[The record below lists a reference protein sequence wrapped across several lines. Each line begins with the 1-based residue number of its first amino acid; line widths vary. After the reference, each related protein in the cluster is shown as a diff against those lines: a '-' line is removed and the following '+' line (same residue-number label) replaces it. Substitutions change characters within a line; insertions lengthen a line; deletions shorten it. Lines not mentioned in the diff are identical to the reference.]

1 MPYPNEH
8 SCRLKQPGEF
18 QPDSFR
24 RIKNKDLVMIIGR
37 LKGKD
42 TTTTQAYRYPKADW
56 TEARAKAHCEDAGG
70 SFEAASKDQAQGME
84 FYLNPVDN
92 PLIPQA
98 EDIGLTDDYYKA
110 KEAEEKA
117 ELEKATKGE

>member
-8 SCRLKQPGEF
+8 SCRLRQPGEF

-56 TEARAKAHCEDAGG
+56 TEAKAKAHCEDAGG
-70 SFEAASKDQAQGME
+70 SFEAASKDQAQANY
-84 FYLNPVDN
+84 FDPLNN
-92 PLIPQA
+92 PLIPQP

-110 KEAEEKA
+110 KETEEKA
-117 ELEKATKGE
+117 EQEKILKGE